1 MTYIV
6 SPLAGLGGDIV
17 AAARLQL
24 VNTTKT
30 MAAEVP
36 KKYFA
41 ILQSV
46 GGGAAVLPIVMGGT
60 RESPY
65 LDGTGFV

>member
-17 AAARLQL
+17 AAAHLQL

-36 KKYFA
+36 EKYFA

-46 GGGAAVLPIVMGGT
+46 GGAAVLPIVMGGT